1 MAKTNYHLGLLICSI
16 IIMLSCTRESR
27 VSLFDGEDLNDWT
40 GIVFDSITHP
50 DEVFQVKNG
59 NILVTGEPHGYL
71 ITKGS
76 YSNYKLHLEWRW
88 TEEPGN
94 SGVFIHCQEI
104 NESAWPICIESQ
116 LKHENAGLIIIKGH
130 GTSLTIGDSTYR
142 VPQSKKIPMMEK
154 SSENAP
160 GEWNVFEITC
170 DNDNIELVVNGVVQN
185 SASKST
191 LKSGNIALQS
201 EGGPLEFRNLYINQ
215 LNK

>member
-1 MAKTNYHLGLLICSI
+1 MAKTNFQIGLLVCSI
-16 IIMLSCTRESR
+16 IIVLSCTRENR
-27 VSLFDGEDLNDWT
+27 VSLFNGEDLSGWI
-40 GIVFDSITHP
+40 GIVFDSVSIS
-50 DEVFQVKNG
+50 DDVFQVKNG

-71 ITKGS
+71 ITRES

-104 NESAWPICIESQ
+104 NDSAWPICIESQ
-116 LKHENAGLIIIKGH
+116 LKHENAGLIIIKGN

-142 VPQSKKIPMMEK
+142 VPQSKKIQMFEE

-160 GEWNVFEITC
+160 GEWNVCDITC
-170 DNDNIELVVNGVVQN
+170 DKDNIELVVNGVVQN

-191 LKSGNIALQS
+191 LNSGKIALQS
-201 EGGPLEFRNLYINQ
+201 EGGQLEFRNLYIVQ